1 MGLNFV
7 RYTYNILY
15 NVIQNMKYKI
25 SYNKENKVKHFRKG
39 LRREVQHS
47 QNKSERIDYIL
58 ARTSDTQPQFCYL
71 PYEKP

>member
-1 MGLNFV
+1 
-7 RYTYNILY
+7 
-15 NVIQNMKYKI
+15 MKYKI